1 MVSMRSIL
9 TSLTKEYFQW
19 AAVDKKKWRE
29 GAVVKGRNEP
39 HTIRQVLEI
48 IAAVK
53 EEDPQELAEK
63 IYENTE
69 KIFFS

>member
-1 MVSMRSIL
+1 MKLIVLDRLVAIRDSP
-9 TSLTKEYFQW
+9 
-19 AAVDKKKWRE
+19 A
-29 GAVVKGRNEP
+29 
-39 HTIRQVLEI
+39 IRQVLEI

>member
-1 MVSMRSIL
+1 MI
-9 TSLTKEYFQW
+9 YFQW
-19 AAVDKKKWRE
+19 PAVDKKKWRE
-29 GAVVKGRNEP
+29 GAGVKGRNEP

-69 KIFFS
+69 RIFFS